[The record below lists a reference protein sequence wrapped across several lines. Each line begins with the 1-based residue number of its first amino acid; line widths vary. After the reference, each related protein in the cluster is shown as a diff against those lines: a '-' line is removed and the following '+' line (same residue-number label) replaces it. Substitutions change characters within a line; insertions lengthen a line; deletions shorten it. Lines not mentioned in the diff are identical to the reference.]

1 MTDVD
6 LGNGSP
12 AENPPTFAIP
22 VDGILEAALY
32 APDLDAAEHFYGRLL
47 GLRPLQRNGNR
58 HVFYAVGRTVLLI
71 FNPAATELPLTKPG
85 LPVPTHGARGPGHVC
100 FSVPLGRMAEVAARL
115 QAAGITVE
123 ADFVWPGGARSIYV
137 RDPAGNSVEWAEPG
151 LWGLA

>member
-1 MTDVD
+1 MTDGD
-6 LGNGSP
+6 LGEGSSDERP
-12 AENPPTFAIP
+12 P

-32 APDLDAAEHFYGRLL
+32 ASDLDAAERFYGLLL
-47 GLRPLQRNGNR
+47 GLKRLQRKGNR

-71 FNPAATELPLTKPG
+71 FNPAATEIPFVTPG

-100 FSVPLGRMAEVAARL
+100 FSTPPDLMDEVAARL
-115 QAAGITVE
+115 RAAGITIE
-123 ADFVWPGGARSIYV
+123 ADFIWPGGARSIYV

>member
-1 MTDVD
+1 MSDGD
-6 LGNGSP
+6 LSEGSL
-12 AENPPTFAIP
+12 AERPP

-47 GLRPLQRNGNR
+47 GLERLQRNGNR

-71 FNPAATELPLTKPG
+71 FNPAATEIPLTKPG

-100 FSVPLGRMAEVAARL
+100 FSVPPGRMDQVAARL
-115 QAAGITVE
+115 QAAGIAIE
-123 ADFVWPGGARSIYV
+123 SDFVWPGGARSIYV
-137 RDPAGNSVEWAEPG
+137 RDPAGNSVEWAEPR